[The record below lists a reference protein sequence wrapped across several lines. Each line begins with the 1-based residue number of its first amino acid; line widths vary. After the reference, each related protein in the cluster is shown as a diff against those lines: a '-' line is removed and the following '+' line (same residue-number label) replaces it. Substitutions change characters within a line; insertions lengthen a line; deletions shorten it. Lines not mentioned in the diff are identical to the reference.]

1 MLKTYLGQSI
11 VVLFTISAMFFCLIF
26 LIGTADN
33 TKTDNSIMNIVPL
46 QQSEIDRWGQ
56 IPGSF
61 GYDFRREVTIYSQQ
75 SFDPNAKTI
84 NLETA
89 NPI

>member
-11 VVLFTISAMFFCLIF
+11 VVFFTISAMFFCLIF

-75 SFDPNAKTI
+75 AFDPNAKTI